1 MRHLWEFQVGEHPCS
16 RSLRWAF
23 QRSCRSSSP
32 KKGRRWAQALQYAA
46 THPPEDFLAGPGLLR
61 SWEEEDLELVF
72 FYTIEVGGRLT
83 DHRKLTCTRDA
94 PQLLL
99 TVRTTGGWNATGDHN
114 RGPQLGTTAGWNAT
128 PDHKIACDFGCG
140 SEF

>member
-1 MRHLWEFQVGEHPCS
+1 M
-16 RSLRWAF
+16 
-23 QRSCRSSSP
+23 
-32 KKGRRWAQALQYAA
+32 
-46 THPPEDFLAGPGLLR
+46 
-61 SWEEEDLELVF
+61 ELVVEFSFFYGVCFRF

>member
-1 MRHLWEFQVGEHPCS
+1 MSVRVRSQRFLSWQVYLRIGFV
-16 RSLRWAF
+16 SLM
-23 QRSCRSSSP
+23 
-32 KKGRRWAQALQYAA
+32 
-46 THPPEDFLAGPGLLR
+46 
-61 SWEEEDLELVF
+61 

>member
-1 MRHLWEFQVGEHPCS
+1 MTRAVATPWR
-16 RSLRWAF
+16 RSGDSTTTPAVEGRADPAAGRWA
-23 QRSCRSSSP
+23 
-32 KKGRRWAQALQYAA
+32 K
-46 THPPEDFLAGPGLLR
+46 LR
-61 SWEEEDLELVF
+61 F
-72 FYTIEVGGRLT
+72 FYIIEVGGRLT